1 MEGDGQIFVADDFR
15 DGQQANLLCH
25 EVADVGLTEG
35 MEVDIS
41 ADKFL
46 DDLIELN
53 MVRLQKDT
61 TQVVCWPVFGSVISQ
76 VVASMST
83 SRTD

>member
-1 MEGDGQIFVADDFR
+1 MEDDGQIFVADDFR

-35 MEVDIS
+35 MEVDNS

-46 DDLIELN
+46 DDLIEPN
-53 MVRLQKDT
+53 MVKPQKDT
-61 TQVVCWPVFGSVISQ
+61 TQVV
-76 VVASMST
+76 
-83 SRTD
+83 